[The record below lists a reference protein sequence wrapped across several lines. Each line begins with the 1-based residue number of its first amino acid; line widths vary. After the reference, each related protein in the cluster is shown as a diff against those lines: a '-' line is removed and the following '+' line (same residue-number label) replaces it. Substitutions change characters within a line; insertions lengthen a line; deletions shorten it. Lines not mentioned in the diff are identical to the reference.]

1 MSVPMTTV
9 PTMTKD
15 LHKEIIKRSRLRNIF
30 LKDKPETNW
39 GKKKKKKN
47 SKELL
52 QKAQNFT
59 VNSFDTQVLKE

>member
-39 GKKKKKKN
+39 GKKKK
-47 SKELL
+47 ELL
-52 QKAQNFT
+52 QKASQNF
-59 VNSFDTQVLKE
+59 S